1 MSKRRFSAVDRIKAF
16 RFALKGVATLWREE
30 PTTRFHAVTSL
41 AAVALG
47 FWAGLERIE
56 WVLVVT
62 FIGFAWFA
70 EAVNTAIERLADAV
84 TLEHHPMIGKAK
96 DVASAAVLIS
106 NLTALIGGAI
116 IFVPYLLR

>member
-1 MSKRRFSAVDRIKAF
+1 MIGRIKAF
-16 RFALKGVATLWREE
+16 RFALKGLATLWAEE

-41 AAVALG
+41 AAIALG
-47 FWAGLERIE
+47 AVVGLAPLE
-56 WVLVVT
+56 WVFIVT

-70 EAVNTAIERLADAV
+70 EAVNTGIERLADAV
-84 TLEHHPMIGKAK
+84 TLEHHPLIGKAK

-116 IFVPYLLR
+116 IFVPHLVR